1 MKDFIY
7 KYDFFVRVESIDFQG
22 FCRIIFEELKV
33 LRQYDY
39 KCFLNVLK

>member
-7 KYDFFVRVESIDFQG
+7 KYGFFEREESIDFQG

>member
-7 KYDFFVRVESIDFQG
+7 KYGFFEREESIDFQG

-39 KCFLNVLK
+39 KCF